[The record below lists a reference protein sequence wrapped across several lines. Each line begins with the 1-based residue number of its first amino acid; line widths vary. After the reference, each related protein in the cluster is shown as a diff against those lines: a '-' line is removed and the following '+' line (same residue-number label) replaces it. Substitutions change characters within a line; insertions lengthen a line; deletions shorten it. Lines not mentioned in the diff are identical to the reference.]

1 MICNGQGA
9 PDLYVIEGG
18 AEVGARVVRGQV
30 DLRGDAL
37 AMNVGV
43 RVDTE
48 ACSQDIGMRVGSLCR
63 D

>member
-1 MICNGQGA
+1 MHTHTRRVRDTVIR

-37 AMNVGV
+37 EMNVGV

-48 ACSQDIGMRVGSLCR
+48 AC
-63 D
+63 

>member
-1 MICNGQGA
+1 MHTHTRRLRDTVLCNGQGA

-37 AMNVGV
+37 EMNVGV

-48 ACSQDIGMRVGSLCR
+48 AC
-63 D
+63 